1 MSSSDG
7 SKYNNIVKLLEL
19 VIFIRLWK
27 ILTLLYEIKS
37 MRIVIETIRNLVAPL
52 TNLMGVLFTI
62 YYFFALIGMAM
73 FGGKV

>member
-1 MSSSDG
+1 
-7 SKYNNIVKLLEL
+7 
-19 VIFIRLWK
+19 
-27 ILTLLYEIKS
+27 